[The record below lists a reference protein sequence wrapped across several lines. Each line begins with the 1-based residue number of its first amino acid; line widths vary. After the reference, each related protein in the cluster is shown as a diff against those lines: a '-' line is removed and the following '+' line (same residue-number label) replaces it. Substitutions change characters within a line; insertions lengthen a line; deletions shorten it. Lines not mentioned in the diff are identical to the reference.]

1 MNGKRVV
8 FAALVSAFL
17 LSPALLVAH
26 AQQVSVAEAARR
38 AQASKKPAAKPAVVI
53 TNDDLDT
60 IKGTVSVVGEIQAPL
75 VDQAPA
81 TSDKAKTPAADD
93 KSKAPAADDKT
104 KAASGGDKSAPAKDE
119 SYWRKAFAEARKK
132 LADDTH
138 EIDVLQREY
147 NLKQQQYYSD
157 PNTAMKE
164 QFNRQDLT
172 DIKTKIDDKTAAVA
186 QDKQA
191 ISDLEDSLRQA
202 GGEPGW
208 SNP

>member
-1 MNGKRVV
+1 MNAKRIL
-8 FAALVSAFL
+8 FAALVGAFV
-17 LSPALLVAH
+17 LSPTLLVARP
-26 AQQVSVAEAARR
+26 QQDSVAEAARR
-38 AQASKKPAAKPAVVI
+38 AQASKKPAAKPAIVI

-60 IKGTVSVVGEIQAPL
+60 VKGTVSVVGEIQAPL
-75 VDQAPA
+75 VDQTAAAP
-81 TSDKAKTPAADD
+81 DKAKTPAADD
-93 KSKAPAADDKT
+93 KSKAPAAN
-104 KAASGGDKSAPAKDE
+104 DKSSPAKDE
-119 SYWRKAFAEARKK
+119 AYWKKAFAEARKK

-138 EIDVLQREY
+138 ELDVLQREY

-172 DIKTKIDDKTAAVA
+172 DTKTKIDDKTAAVA